1 MASSDTGRTPAQGA
15 EAASASASPWPLRK
29 LQSFAPGLWSQYK
42 AYEDVFVERA
52 KVTISDAL
60 VLASKH
66 QAEAIGCATV
76 AGFILFRGANRSDHR
91 IYFAFRVDVAKPVNL
106 MHARSCLF
114 RVNGPRRFLYRNT
127 LGRFKT
133 EKDLLNDVEQSMI
146 EYKTSIESLRKD
158 SKYTLDK
165 VVIGESD
172 LQRGR
177 TDLRSTGK
185 QIQSVI
191 RSIYKA
197 ESTAAGLMDQLRII
211 PTRQSLELRAEVASM
226 ASGLK
231 NRRHVLEERVNRIS
245 EYGVRV

>member
-1 MASSDTGRTPAQGA
+1 MAAPDSGRTPAQGA
-15 EAASASASPWPLRK
+15 EAASASPWPPRK
-29 LQSFAPGLWSQYK
+29 FQSFAPGLWSQYK

-60 VLASKH
+60 VLASEH

-76 AGFILFRGANRSDHR
+76 AGFIFL
-91 IYFAFRVDVAKPVNL
+91 K
-106 MHARSCLF
+106 
-114 RVNGPRRFLYRNT
+114 GPRRFLYRNT

-133 EKDLLNDVEQSMI
+133 EKDLLNDVEESMI
-146 EYKTSIESLRKD
+146 EYQTSIENLRKN

-191 RSIYKA
+191 GSIYKA
-197 ESTAAGLMDQLRII
+197 ESTAAGLMDRLRTI

-226 ASGLK
+226 ASDLK
-231 NRRHVLEERVNRIS
+231 TQRYVLEERVNQIS

>member
-1 MASSDTGRTPAQGA
+1 MVSPDTGRTPAQGA
-15 EAASASASPWPLRK
+15 EAASASPWPLRK
-29 LQSFAPGLWSQYK
+29 LQSFSPGLWSHYK

-60 VLASKH
+60 VLASGH

-76 AGFILFRGANRSDHR
+76 AGFILLR
-91 IYFAFRVDVAKPVNL
+91 
-106 MHARSCLF
+106 
-114 RVNGPRRFLYRNT
+114 GPRRFLYRNT

-133 EKDLLNDVEQSMI
+133 EKDLLNDAEQSMI
-146 EYKTSIESLRKD
+146 EYKTSIENLRKE

-191 RSIYKA
+191 SSIYKA
-197 ESTAAGLMDQLRII
+197 ESTAAGLMDRLRTI

-226 ASGLK
+226 ASDLK
-231 NRRHVLEERVNRIS
+231 SQRYVLEERVNRIS

>member
-1 MASSDTGRTPAQGA
+1 MASQDSGRTPAQ
-15 EAASASASPWPLRK
+15 SADVAPASPWPLRK
-29 LQSFAPGLWSQYK
+29 LQSFTPGLWSQYK

-60 VLASKH
+60 VLASEH

-76 AGFILFRGANRSDHR
+76 AGFIFL
-91 IYFAFRVDVAKPVNL
+91 K
-106 MHARSCLF
+106 
-114 RVNGPRRFLYRNT
+114 GPRRFLYRNT

-133 EKDLLNDVEQSMI
+133 EKDLLNDVEESMI
-146 EYKTSIESLRKD
+146 EYKISIENLRKN

-191 RSIYKA
+191 GSIYKA
-197 ESTAAGLMDQLRII
+197 ESTAAGLMDRLRTI

-226 ASGLK
+226 ASDLK
-231 NRRHVLEERVNRIS
+231 NQRHVLEERVNRIS

>member
-1 MASSDTGRTPAQGA
+1 
-15 EAASASASPWPLRK
+15 
-29 LQSFAPGLWSQYK
+29 
-42 AYEDVFVERA
+42 
-52 KVTISDAL
+52 
-60 VLASKH
+60 
-66 QAEAIGCATV
+66 
-76 AGFILFRGANRSDHR
+76 
-91 IYFAFRVDVAKPVNL
+91 
-106 MHARSCLF
+106 
-114 RVNGPRRFLYRNT
+114 
-127 LGRFKT
+127 
-133 EKDLLNDVEQSMI
+133 MI

-197 ESTAAGLMDQLRII
+197 ESTAAGIEFFFKGLMDQLRII

>member
-1 MASSDTGRTPAQGA
+1 MASPDGGRTPAQGA
-15 EAASASASPWPLRK
+15 EAASASPWPLSK
-29 LQSFAPGLWSQYK
+29 LQSFATCMRSQYK

-60 VLASKH
+60 VLANEH
-66 QAEAIGCATV
+66 QAEAVGCATV
-76 AGFILFRGANRSDHR
+76 AGFIFLR
-91 IYFAFRVDVAKPVNL
+91 
-106 MHARSCLF
+106 
-114 RVNGPRRFLYRNT
+114 GPRRFLYRNT

-133 EKDLLNDVEQSMI
+133 EKDLLNDVEESMI
-146 EYKTSIESLRKD
+146 EYKTSIENLRKN

-191 RSIYKA
+191 GSIYKA
-197 ESTAAGLMDQLRII
+197 ESTAAGLMDRLRTI

-226 ASGLK
+226 ASDLK
-231 NRRHVLEERVNRIS
+231 KQRYVLEQRVNQIS

>member
-15 EAASASASPWPLRK
+15 EAASASSWPLRK
-29 LQSFAPGLWSQYK
+29 LQSFTPGLWSQYK

-52 KVTISDAL
+52 K
-60 VLASKH
+60 
-66 QAEAIGCATV
+66 
-76 AGFILFRGANRSDHR
+76 
-91 IYFAFRVDVAKPVNL
+91 
-106 MHARSCLF
+106 
-114 RVNGPRRFLYRNT
+114 GPRRFLYRNT

-191 RSIYKA
+191 SSIYKA
-197 ESTAAGLMDQLRII
+197 ESTAAGLMDRLRII

-226 ASGLK
+226 ASDLK
-231 NRRHVLEERVNRIS
+231 NQRHVLEERVNRIS

>member
-76 AGFILFRGANRSDHR
+76 AGFILFR
-91 IYFAFRVDVAKPVNL
+91 
-106 MHARSCLF
+106 
-114 RVNGPRRFLYRNT
+114 GPRRFLYRNT

-211 PTRQSLELRAEVASM
+211 PTRQSLELRAE
-226 ASGLK
+226 ASGFHGLWFEK
-231 NRRHVLEERVNRIS
+231 PETCPGRKGEPYI
-245 EYGVRV
+245 

>member
-1 MASSDTGRTPAQGA
+1 MVSFVS
-15 EAASASASPWPLRK
+15 K
-29 LQSFAPGLWSQYK
+29 LMNVVPS
-42 AYEDVFVERA
+42 
-52 KVTISDAL
+52 
-60 VLASKH
+60 
-66 QAEAIGCATV
+66 
-76 AGFILFRGANRSDHR
+76 
-91 IYFAFRVDVAKPVNL
+91 
-106 MHARSCLF
+106 
-114 RVNGPRRFLYRNT
+114 GPRRFLYRNT

-197 ESTAAGLMDQLRII
+197 ESTAAGGFH
-211 PTRQSLELRAEVASM
+211 
-226 ASGLK
+226 GLWFEK
-231 NRRHVLEERVNRIS
+231 PETCPGRKGEPYI
-245 EYGVRV
+245 

>member
-15 EAASASASPWPLRK
+15 EAASASSWPLRK
-29 LQSFAPGLWSQYK
+29 LQSFTPGLWSQYK

-52 KVTISDAL
+52 KVTISDAV
-60 VLASKH
+60 VLASEH
-66 QAEAIGCATV
+66 QVEAIGCATV
-76 AGFILFRGANRSDHR
+76 AGFILFR
-91 IYFAFRVDVAKPVNL
+91 
-106 MHARSCLF
+106 
-114 RVNGPRRFLYRNT
+114 GPRRFLYRNT

-191 RSIYKA
+191 SSIYKA
-197 ESTAAGLMDQLRII
+197 ESTAAGIEFFFKGLMDRLRII

-226 ASGLK
+226 ASDLK
-231 NRRHVLEERVNRIS
+231 NQRHVLEERVNRIS